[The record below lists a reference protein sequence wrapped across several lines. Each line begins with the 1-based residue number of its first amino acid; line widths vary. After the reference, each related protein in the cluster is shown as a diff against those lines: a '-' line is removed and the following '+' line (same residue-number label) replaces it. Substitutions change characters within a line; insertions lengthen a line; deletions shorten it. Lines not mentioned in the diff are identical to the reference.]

1 MRSFDSL
8 SEREVLALAISL
20 EEEDERIYAD
30 FADGLREDFPATAAI
45 FSGMR
50 EEESGH
56 RRRLIELSKAKF
68 GEHIPL
74 IRRQDVRGFVNR
86 KPVWL
91 LRPLRLDV
99 VRGTAASMEVE
110 TRRFYERAAART
122 QDASIRQLLDDL
134 AQEERSHENRAEQ
147 LTEDKLQPSAKEQ
160 EDAANRRLFVLQI
173 VQPGLAGLMD
183 GSVSTLAPVFA
194 AAFATHRPWDAF
206 LVGLAASIGAGIS
219 MGFAEALSDDGGLT
233 GRGHPWMRGLV
244 CGLMTA
250 LGGIGHTL
258 PFLIPGFRTALT
270 AAMVVVVVELGI
282 ITWIRNRYME
292 TPPLSAAL
300 QVGLGGVLVFA
311 TGILIGSS

>member
-20 EEEDERIYAD
+20 EEEDERVYAD

-122 QDASIRQLLDDL
+122 PDASIRQLLDDL
-134 AQEERSHENRAEQ
+134 AQEERGHEHRAEE

-219 MGFAEALSDDGGLT
+219 MGFAEALSDDGSLT